1 MTQTSHNPSI
11 LIVDDE
17 SDICYLLSNILKQK
31 SIQSVFATSLSE
43 ANDIMEHESG
53 FSFIFLDNNL
63 PDGQGLDHIQQIKKK
78 CPQCKIIMVTA
89 QDDKAARDKASKEGA
104 DFFIG
109 KPFSSK
115 LILKTIN
122 CSVT

>member
-1 MTQTSHNPSI
+1 MTQPFHNPSI

-31 SIQSVFATSLSE
+31 KITSVFATSLSE
-43 ANDIMEHESG
+43 ADDILEHESG
-53 FSFIFLDNNL
+53 FSFIFLDNHL
-63 PDGQGLDHIQQIKKK
+63 PDGLGIDHIKQIKKK
-78 CPQCKIIMVTA
+78 CPQSKIIMVTA
-89 QDDKAARDKASKEGA
+89 QDDKAAKDKASKEGA

-109 KPFSSK
+109 KPFSSE

-122 CSVT
+122 RLVT

>member
-1 MTQTSHNPSI
+1 MTQPFHNPSI

-17 SDICYLLSNILKQK
+17 SDICYLLGNILKQK
-31 SIQSVFATSLSE
+31 KITSVFATSLSE
-43 ANDIMEHESG
+43 ADDIMEHESG
-53 FSFIFLDNNL
+53 FSFIFLDNHL
-63 PDGQGLDHIQQIKKK
+63 PDGSGIDHIKQIKKK
-78 CPQCKIIMVTA
+78 CPQSKIIMVTA

-109 KPFSSK
+109 KPFSSE

-122 CSVT
+122 RLVT

>member
-1 MTQTSHNPSI
+1 MTQFFHNPSI

-17 SDICYLLSNILKQK
+17 RDICYLLSNILKQK

-43 ANDIMEHESG
+43 ANDIMENESG

-63 PDGQGLDHIQQIKKK
+63 PDGQGLDHIKQIKKK

-109 KPFSSK
+109 KPFSSE
-115 LILKTIN
+115 LIFKTIN
-122 CSVT
+122 HPAA

>member
-1 MTQTSHNPSI
+1 MTQIFHNPSI

-17 SDICYLLSNILKQK
+17 RDICYLLSNILKQK

-63 PDGQGLDHIQQIKKK
+63 PDGLGIDHIKQIKKK
-78 CPQCKIIMVTA
+78 CPHCKIIMVTA
-89 QDDKAARDKASKEGA
+89 QDDKIARDKARKEGA

-109 KPFSSK
+109 KPFSSE
-115 LILKTIN
+115 LIFKTIN
-122 CSVT
+122 QLAA